1 MSVQFYGYEF
11 GDVGV
16 FHCSVIMHC
25 FKKLNSD
32 LGTFLHLKLCVNK
45 IAIEFALVYEHK
57 ELEFLIWDIFCWAC
71 SQWRELASIW

>member
-11 GDVGV
+11 GAIGV

-25 FKKLNSD
+25 FQKFDSD
-32 LGTFLHLKLCVNK
+32 LGTFLHLCVNK

-57 ELEFLIWDIFCWAC
+57 ELEFLIWDILL
-71 SQWRELASIW
+71 SSLKSMEGISIGN